1 MSDNLSTSDTTYQ
14 TSKSKHFKRYQYPL
28 KIIEQNIKIDSVKED
43 IEDQEETILLEEYN
57 KYYDKEYNNT
67 CEDKNDFISH
77 DSNNL
82 KLKLNSIINR
92 DENDINGNYYLE
104 NDSNEENGTILS
116 YKNDKDKYI
125 KKKICQK
132 CFHINKIFKI
142 EENII
147 LIILINEKRN
157 ENDEQND
164 KKKDIDNIYTYVFN
178 LKYGIITNEHKFR
191 LEIPQVRE
199 NILLYLLEKNYKK
212 EIRLLFWV
220 GKIIYLYKLEI
231 NNDNHNLN
239 SNVIIKYTFNL
250 DFEPMLIC
258 PIKNIIENKNFL
270 EEDIVFNSEYIL
282 VLSKENPKICKFIEN
297 KKRAKMHILNLEY
310 EFVNEQHII
319 LIRERKKYAEQ
330 LNNGLI
336 AIHLNDG
343 RTDLFYLSK
352 KCQKKIL
359 FLYFIILLYLFMH
372 FLEMVENFN

>member
-28 KIIEQNIKIDSVKED
+28 KIIEQYIKIDMEKED
-43 IEDQEETILLEEYN
+43 IENQEGTILFGEYIEHC
-57 KYYDKEYNNT
+57 DKLYNST
-67 CEDKNDFISH
+67 CEDESNFNSH
-77 DSNNL
+77 DSNDL
-82 KLKLNSIINR
+82 KLKFMSIINR
-92 DENDINGNYYLE
+92 DGNDINSNYYLE
-104 NDSNEENGTILS
+104 NDSKKENGTILS
-116 YKNDKDKYI
+116 YKNDKDKWI
-125 KKKICQK
+125 KNKICQK
-132 CFHINKIFKI
+132 CYHFNKIFKI

-147 LIILINEKRN
+147 LIILINEKKKEN
-157 ENDEQND
+157 EEQKD

-212 EIRLLFWV
+212 EIRFLFWV
-220 GKIIYLYKLEI
+220 GKIIYLYILEI

-239 SNVIIKYTFNL
+239 SNVIIKYTFHL

-282 VLSKENPKICKFIEN
+282 VLSKENPKICKFIEY
-297 KKRAKMHILNLEY
+297 KKKAKLYILNLEY

-319 LIRERKKYAEQ
+319 LIKERKKYAEQ

-359 FLYFIILLYLFMH
+359 FLYFIILLYLFMY
-372 FLEMVENFN
+372 FSEMVENFN

>member
-116 YKNDKDKYI
+116 
-125 KKKICQK
+125 Q
-132 CFHINKIFKI
+132 
-142 EENII
+142 
-147 LIILINEKRN
+147 
-157 ENDEQND
+157 QND

-359 FLYFIILLYLFMH
+359 FLYFIILLYLFMY
-372 FLEMVENFN
+372 FSEMIENFN